1 MKPIGENRRNIHGI
15 VLGKKILD
23 WISNHGQQTQK

>member
-1 MKPIGENRRNIHGI
+1 MKPIGENRRNVHGI

-23 WISNHGQQTQK
+23 RILNHRQQTQK